1 MSRSTAQHGLIRK
14 WDVTDAAKFEGAM
27 LRDGLLD
34 KTNTAS
40 SVWAELGLSLEG
52 QRDVPGQ

>member
-1 MSRSTAQHGLIRK
+1 MVGSRDLLAR
-14 WDVTDAAKFEGAM
+14 DGAM

-40 SVWAELGLSLEG
+40 SVWADSAYRS
-52 QRDVPGQ
+52 QAD